1 VSIDGKWKVV
11 LDTPLGKQN
20 ADLDLTSDGD
30 KLTGTA
36 TQAGKSTAIEDGA
49 VTGDDASWKLSVTSP
64 FPMTLAFTVT
74 VAGDSMTGSAKA
86 GSFPP
91 AALTGERV

>member
-20 ADLDLTSDGD
+20 AELDLTSDGD

-36 TQAGKSTAIEDGA
+36 TQAGKSTPIEDGS
-49 VTGDDASWKLSVTSP
+49 VNGDDATWKVSVTTP
-64 FPMTLAFTVT
+64 FPMTLAFTVS
-74 VAGDSMTGSAKA
+74 VSGDSMSGNAKA